1 MKILGI
7 ILGVTI
13 SVIILR
19 VILLGKYDTQNND
32 LLRNIKKF
40 DKNPKKN

>member
-1 MKILGI
+1 MRILGI

-13 SVIILR
+13 GVIILR
-19 VILLGKYDTQNND
+19 VILLAKYDNQNND

-40 DKNPKKN
+40 DDNLKNN

>member
-1 MKILGI
+1 MRILGI

-40 DKNPKKN
+40 DTNPKKN

>member
-7 ILGVTI
+7 ILVVTI
-13 SVIILR
+13 TVIILR
-19 VILLGKYDTQNND
+19 VILLGKYDNQNNN

-40 DKNPKKN
+40 DDNPKKN